1 MEDSMTAADK
11 NRALDRNE
19 TEWVEMSRAAAHLTD
34 AQLTDLLRRL
44 RERRDRAQRMI
55 RTRTRKASREGQAN
69 IDTGAREKK
78 AQLAEAIQRAADE
91 QKRRRSST
99 SATRNLKAA
108 VARKAEQT
116 HDGIPE
122 NRTPNTGP
130 AETPNDKI
138 APSGALHAEGMR
150 AAITRSTGDR

>member
-1 MEDSMTAADK
+1 MTAADK

-19 TEWVEMSRAAAHLTD
+19 AEWVEMSRSASHLTD

-44 RERRDRAQRMI
+44 RERRDRAQRLI
-55 RTRTRKASREGQAN
+55 RTRTRQANREGQAN
-69 IDTGAREKK
+69 VDAGAREKK
-78 AQLAEAIQRAADE
+78 AQLAEAIERAVEE
-91 QKRRRSST
+91 QKRRRGST

-108 VARKAEQT
+108 VARKAEET

-122 NRTPNTGP
+122 NRTANTGP
-130 AETPNDKI
+130 ADTPNEGI

-150 AAITRSTGDR
+150 AAIMRSTGDR

>member
-1 MEDSMTAADK
+1 MTAADT

-19 TEWVEMSRAAAHLTD
+19 AEWVEMSRAAAQLTD

-44 RERRDRAQRMI
+44 RERRDRAQRLI
-55 RTRTRKASREGQAN
+55 RTRTRQANREGQAN

-78 AQLAEAIQRAADE
+78 AQLSEGIERAVAE
-91 QKRRRSST
+91 QKRRRAST
-99 SATRNLKAA
+99 TATRNLKAA
-108 VARKAEQT
+108 VARKAEKM

-122 NRTPNTGP
+122 NRTTNTGP
-130 AETPNDKI
+130 ADTPNDKI

>member
-19 TEWVEMSRAAAHLTD
+19 AEWVEMSRAAARLTD
-34 AQLTDLLRRL
+34 AQLSDLLRRL
-44 RERRDRAQRMI
+44 RERRDRAQRLI
-55 RTRTRKASREGQAN
+55 RTRTRQASREGQAN
-69 IDTGAREKK
+69 IDAGAREKK
-78 AQLAEAIQRAADE
+78 AQLADAIQRAADE

-108 VARKAEQT
+108 VERKAEQT
-116 HDGIPE
+116 HDVIPD
-122 NRTPNTGP
+122 NRTAHTDP
-130 AETPNDKI
+130 ADTPNDKI

-150 AAITRSTGDR
+150 AAISRSTGDR